1 MNRLEG
7 KSSMALYSFPYI
19 TAATASILAVF
30 QMLLM
35 LYVAN
40 GRGKFKTGLGDG
52 GHPGLIRRI
61 RIHGN
66 LAENAPLFL
75 ILLGLV
81 EFSGKWPTFVP
92 IVAAIF
98 LVARL
103 SHALGLSISAGPSVF
118 RFVGVMGN
126 FGAMLTLATLLA
138 ISLLRNTQWLE
149 TLPH

>member
-1 MNRLEG
+1 MVP
-7 KSSMALYSFPYI
+7 YSYPYI
-19 TAATASILAVF
+19 TAATAAILAVF
-30 QMLLM
+30 QMFLM

-81 EFSGKWPTFVP
+81 EISQRWPTYVP
-92 IVAAIF
+92 IVAAVFVI
-98 LVARL
+98 ARV
-103 SHALGLSISAGPSVF
+103 SHALGLSMSSGPSVF
-118 RFVGVMGN
+118 RFIGVLGN
-126 FGAMLTLATLLA
+126 FGTMLTLAALIVIMLA
-138 ISLLRNTQWLE
+138 RDSHWFAV
-149 TLPH
+149 LPH